1 LFKPVNSLEAII
13 MKKYFPQLSIKSKFW
28 KLSIIGILIASFSSS
43 RALALDSNLAN
54 SLITQL
60 KSNSLI
66 NGMIQELNRISNLFL
81 PVLKGLT
88 NLSDADIETIR
99 GALGQ
104 IDPAEAE
111 AKLKSQAVANNPT
124 NLLLEMSIAG
134 AAAIGTSSLAANQV
148 LSKAGQTEDQARLNE
163 VTGLIDN
170 SETAAV
176 DAADL
181 SAAAQSEESSQN
193 ILKAMAAQ
201 TGRVASV
208 ITANGRIQGMQN
220 SNLQEIKTQL
230 AALNKIHASNAELA
244 KGQEQQAEI
253 QQNQAVTA
261 RSRNNLRNYLQDHF

>member
-1 LFKPVNSLEAII
+1 LFKPVNPLEAII

-28 KLSIIGILIASFSSS
+28 RLSIIGILIASFSSS

-66 NGMIQELNRISNLFL
+66 NGAIQELNRISNLFL

-148 LSKAGQTEDQARLNE
+148 LSKASQTEDQARLNE

-244 KGQEQQAEI
+244 KGQEQQDEI

-261 RSRNNLRNYLQDHF
+261 RSRNNLRNYMQDHF

>member
-1 LFKPVNSLEAII
+1 
-13 MKKYFPQLSIKSKFW
+13 MKKNFPRFSIKSKFW
-28 KLSIIGILIASFSSS
+28 KIGVIGILVTSFTSS
-43 RALALDSNLAN
+43 RALALDSTLT
-54 SLITQL
+54 S
-60 KSNSLI
+60 SLI
-66 NGMIQELNRISNLFL
+66 NGLIQDLNRISNLFL

-88 NLSDADIETIR
+88 NLSDADIATIR

-104 IDPAEAE
+104 VDPAEAE

-148 LSKAGQTEDQARLNE
+148 LSKESQAEDSARLNE
-163 VTGLIDN
+163 VAGLIDN

-176 DAADL
+176 ETTDL
-181 SAAAQSEESSQN
+181 GATAQSEESSQN

-201 TGRVASV
+201 TGKVASV

-230 AALNKIHASNAELA
+230 AALNKIHASNAELE
-244 KGQEQQAEI
+244 KGREQQAEI
-253 QQNQAVTA
+253 QQNQAITA
-261 RSRNNLRNYLQDHF
+261 RSRNNLRNYMQNHF

>member
-1 LFKPVNSLEAII
+1 LFKPVNPLEAII

-28 KLSIIGILIASFSSS
+28 RLSIIGILIASFSSS
-43 RALALDSNLAN
+43 RALALDSNLTN

-148 LSKAGQTEDQARLNE
+148 LSKASQTEDQARLNE

-244 KGQEQQAEI
+244 KGQEQQDEI

-261 RSRNNLRNYLQDHF
+261 RSRNNLRNYMQDHF